1 MNVVSHGITAAKL
14 SGLTPAGSASL
25 ADLSSSFDPDGVSR
39 LVEPPRSY
47 YVAAVERGEKK
58 KFIEALSQSQIYQD
72 YERAFTKTTG
82 LPLSLRPVDSF
93 QRAHAGKKS
102 ENPFCLIMAEHNRA
116 CAACLET
123 QQKITE
129 SLGGGPRTVKCFAG
143 LCDTGVPVSVGDELL
158 GFLQTGQIFLQ
169 KPSRMQFSK
178 TVQQLADW
186 GWKVDLRKLEEA
198 YFQTRVINGKQYESV
213 VRLLT
218 IFAQHLSLVSNQL
231 LVHQAHA
238 EPPTITKA
246 KQFIATHQ
254 AEEISLGDV
263 AKAVNTSTFY
273 FCKMFKKATGLNFT
287 DYLSRVRVE
296 KAKNLLLNPN
306 LRVSEVAFAAGFQSL
321 SHFNR
326 VFRRIAGE
334 SPTRYREKLPSA

>member
-1 MNVVSHGITAAKL
+1 M
-14 SGLTPAGSASL
+14 P
-25 ADLSSSFDPDGVSR
+25 
-39 LVEPPRSY
+39 PPRNY
-47 YVAAVERGEKK
+47 AADVERSDNK

-82 LPLSLRPVDSF
+82 LPLSLRPVESW
-93 QRAHAGKKS
+93 QRAHQGKKS
-102 ENPFCLIMAEHNRA
+102 ENPFCMLMAEQNRA

-123 QQKITE
+123 QQKIAE
-129 SLGGGPRTVKCFAG
+129 AQGCGPRTVKCFAG
-143 LCDTGVPVSVGDELL
+143 LCDTGVPVSVGDEVL
-158 GFLQTGQIFLQ
+158 GFLQTGQIFTQ
-169 KPSRMQFSK
+169 KPSKAQFSK

-198 YFQTRVINGKQYESV
+198 YFQTRVITPKQYESV
-213 VRLLT
+213 LRLLT

-231 LVHQAHA
+231 LVHRANA
-238 EPPTITKA
+238 EPPTITRA
-246 KQFIATHQ
+246 KKFIEEHQ

-306 LRVSEVAFAAGFQSL
+306 MRISEVAFAAGFQSL

-334 SPTRYREKLPSA
+334 SPTNYRDKLPKG

>member
-1 MNVVSHGITAAKL
+1 M
-14 SGLTPAGSASL
+14 
-25 ADLSSSFDPDGVSR
+25 GVSR
-39 LVEPPRSY
+39 LVALRGSG
-47 YVAAVERGEKK
+47 YVAAVESGEKK

-72 YERAFTKTTG
+72 YERAFTKATG
-82 LPLSLRPVDSF
+82 LPLSLRSADSF
-93 QRAHAGKKS
+93 QRAHDGKKS
-102 ENPFCLIMAEHNRA
+102 ENPFCLLMAGSNRT

-123 QQKITE
+123 QQKIVDTAR
-129 SLGGGPRTVKCFAG
+129 SGPHTVKCFAG
-143 LCDTGVPVSVGDELL
+143 LCDTGVPVSVGDEIL

-169 KPSRMQFSK
+169 RPTKARFARTAK
-178 TVQQLADW
+178 QLAKW
-186 GWKVDLRKLEEA
+186 GWNSDLSQLEEA
-198 YFQTRVINGKQYESV
+198 YFQTRVIPPQQYESV
-213 VRLLT
+213 LRLLT
-218 IFAQHLSLVSNQL
+218 IFAQHLALVSNQL
-231 LVHQAHA
+231 LTRRANS

-246 KQFIATHQ
+246 KQFISEHQ
-254 AEEISLGDV
+254 TEEISLSDV

-306 LRVSEVAFAAGFQSL
+306 LRISEVAFAVGFQSL

-334 SPTRYREKLPSA
+334 PPTQYREKLPKN